1 MSVAIR
7 SLESDNRN
15 LIEEMKELRKKVD
28 LLTDW
33 VSQCPTCGTSLA
45 EAGIEHVRSALNS
58 EGEQRRRKYDENRRR
73 ITEMTAERDKVEDGH
88 TESASRGGEG
98 AEGPAGSGCGPGKG
112 RQGGGG
118 GSGSASALTRRESC
132 GIGAPGRGRFQSG
145 GAGASS
151 LR

>member
-15 LIEEMKELRKKVD
+15 LLEEMKELRKKVD
-28 LLTDW
+28 LLTEG

-73 ITEMTAERDKVEDGH
+73 ITEMTAERDRAKTDTQRAQVR
-88 TESASRGGEG
+88 SGEG
-98 AEGPAGSGCGPGKG
+98 EEGPAGSGLWSWKG
-112 RQGGGG
+112 TLKRVRRPR
-118 GSGSASALTRRESC
+118 GS
-132 GIGAPGRGRFQSG
+132 
-145 GAGASS
+145 
-151 LR
+151 